1 MYILLYFLPIT
12 HSQTRHPHAL
22 SHRIYAT
29 HSPGRSLRQA
39 TQNTTGSAAVTAP
52 GVSRRAEP
60 YNERDTAPPSLKEQ

>member
-22 SHRIYAT
+22 SHRICAA
-29 HSPGRSLRQA
+29 HIPGQEEPASNH
-39 TQNTTGSAAVTAP
+39 TKHPGSAAVTAP

-60 YNERDTAPPSLKEQ
+60 YNERDTAPPSL

>member
-22 SHRIYAT
+22 SHRIYAA
-29 HSPGRSLRQA
+29 HSLGRRSLRQA
-39 TQNTTGSAAVTAP
+39 TQNTTDSAAVTAP

-60 YNERDTAPPSLKEQ
+60 YNERDTAPPSL

>member
-29 HSPGRSLRQA
+29 HSPGQEEPASSHTKHHRF
-39 TQNTTGSAAVTAP
+39 GSM
-52 GVSRRAEP
+52 
-60 YNERDTAPPSLKEQ
+60 

>member
-12 HSQTRHPHAL
+12 HSQRRHLHAL
-22 SHRIYAT
+22 SHRMYVA
-29 HSPGRSLRQA
+29 HGSGRSLRQA

-60 YNERDTAPPSLKEQ
+60 YNERDTAPPSL